1 MTGNPMTETDE
12 IEDTRRPVLRSLWFQ
27 FHKWIGISLAIVLI
41 PLSLTGS
48 VLVWHDPLDEML
60 NPSHFA

>member
-41 PLSLTGS
+41 PDFGTWTGTTGQ
-48 VLVWHDPLDEML
+48 LLFH
-60 NPSHFA
+60 HHHH